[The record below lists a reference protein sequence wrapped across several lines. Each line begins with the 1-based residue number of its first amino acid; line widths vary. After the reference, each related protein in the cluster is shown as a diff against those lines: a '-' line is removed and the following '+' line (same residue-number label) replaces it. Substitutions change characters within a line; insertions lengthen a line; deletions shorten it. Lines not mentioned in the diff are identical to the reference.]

1 MKIIKIGALWCPGC
15 LILNNNLK
23 KIKENYEDIEI
34 IEYDYDF
41 DLEVKKFKVGNIL
54 PVLIFMND
62 DNEISRLIGEK
73 SYKEIINEIER
84 ISNV

>member
-1 MKIIKIGALWCPGC
+1 MKIIKIAALWCPGC

>member
-23 KIKENYEDIEI
+23 KIKENYKDIEI